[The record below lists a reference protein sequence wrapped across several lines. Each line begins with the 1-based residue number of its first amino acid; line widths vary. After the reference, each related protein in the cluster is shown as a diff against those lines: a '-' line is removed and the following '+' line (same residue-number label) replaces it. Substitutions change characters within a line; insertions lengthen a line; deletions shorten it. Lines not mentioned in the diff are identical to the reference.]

1 MKQQRENH
9 PVVMSGLF
17 IAIAM
22 LILVIALCFGGCTSH
37 RALQPTII
45 TTTDSVRVETK
56 YEKII
61 IRDTVMVT
69 LPPQSAE
76 RTTPDSI
83 SHLETDFAV
92 SDARVNPDGSLMH
105 TLKNKPQEIPVP
117 VESEKEMQEKIIY
130 RNREVGVPQPYPVEV
145 ERELTQWQKF
155 RLNGFWALLAVI
167 LSMIGWKWSKP
178 IFNFIRRFI

>member
-9 PVVMSGLF
+9 PAVMSGLL

-22 LILVIALCFGGCTSH
+22 LIVVMLCCIGCSTH
-37 RALQPTII
+37 KAAQPTII
-45 TTTDSVRVETK
+45 TLTDSVRVETK

-61 IRDTVMVT
+61 IRDTVMFA
-69 LPPQSAE
+69 LPSQGAE
-76 RTTPDSI
+76 RTTLDSI

-92 SDARVNPDGSLMH
+92 SDARVNPDGSLTH
-105 TLKNKPQEIPVP
+105 TLNNKSQEIPVP

-130 RNREVGVPQPYPVEV
+130 RNRDVAVPQPYPVEV

-155 RLNGFWALLAVI
+155 RLKGFWVLLAVI
-167 LSMIGWKWSKP
+167 LASSGWKWRKP